1 MAYLRKPYSK
11 GQQQIDKKMTEGTL
25 TNNTPPPDFAKNQE
39 ERKMF
44 TLADA
49 LQLGTHIEYLRQ
61 ITAKDGE
68 VHVRDVLDAVE
79 RIDRIFDTRNIDS
92 EVADQVRDIKQEFE
106 EETLDTLPDEEVNRL
121 EKKAITWN
129 HLINQ
134 DLRRERRIPVSQT
147 GLLDVDRLV
156 DSPEGLFSEPVWDW
170 LDERP
175 KSDIREA
182 CRTIVIG
189 CPTSSVM
196 LSLRAV
202 EHCLREWY
210 EEGNQ
215 ELDEAAWGQVLD
227 KLMEEYVE
235 EEKKNDTVL
244 TQLSDLPP
252 VLSTL
257 YHLKEKRNEVNHP
270 EKSPDAQ
277 EARRTLMIVA
287 STITEIF
294 EEIRDE
300 VATRLEGRQQTL
312 SGGRAITHDGST
324 DYHDMFLSAIRKL
337 SKRSDGTVS
346 HAAVVDFGES
356 LGFEED
362 EISTILR
369 DLMMHGAMY
378 QPDDDTYVPI

>member
-1 MAYLRKPYSK
+1 
-11 GQQQIDKKMTEGTL
+11 
-25 TNNTPPPDFAKNQE
+25 
-39 ERKMF
+39 MF

-61 ITAKDGE
+61 TAKNDSISKDN
-68 VHVRDVLDAVE
+68 VMDILD
-79 RIDRIFDTRNIDS
+79 RIDRIFQTRNIES
-92 EVADQVRDIKQEFE
+92 EVGSQVSDLKRE
-106 EETLDTLPDEEVNRL
+106 LDESELVTLPDEEIDRL

-134 DLRRERRIPVSQT
+134 DLQREKRIPVSQT

-156 DSPEGLFSEPVWDW
+156 DSPESLFSRPVWEW
-170 LDERP
+170 LDDRP
-175 KSDIREA
+175 KSDIQEA
-182 CRTIVIG
+182 CRTIVIN

-210 EEGNQ
+210 EQGNQ

-227 KLMEEYVE
+227 RLMEEYAQ

-270 EKSPDAQ
+270 EKSPNEQ

-300 VATRLEGRQQTL
+300 IATEVKGEQKYMSGGSQLTLGIRRAKTYDVEDPHELFYSGIRRLERNNN
-312 SGGRAITHDGST
+312 
-324 DYHDMFLSAIRKL
+324 
-337 SKRSDGTVS
+337 GTAPVS
-346 HAAVVDFGES
+346 LLFEFGEAM
-356 LGFEED
+356 GFSEEEVD
-362 EISTILR
+362 DIIHDLLMDGRIYKPSEHEIKSI
-369 DLMMHGAMY
+369 
-378 QPDDDTYVPI
+378 

>member
-1 MAYLRKPYSK
+1 
-11 GQQQIDKKMTEGTL
+11 MTEEALTVGTL
-25 TNNTPPPDFAKNQE
+25 PPDFAKCQE
-39 ERKMF
+39 EGRMF

-61 ITAKDGE
+61 IATKDSN
-68 VHVRDVLDAVE
+68 VQKDAVINIIE
-79 RIDRIFDTRNIDS
+79 RIDRIFQTRNIES
-92 EVADQVRDIKQEFE
+92 EVGSQVNNLKQELEEEESGALPE
-106 EETLDTLPDEEVNRL
+106 EETDRL

-134 DLRRERRIPVSQT
+134 DLQRKKRIPVSQT

-156 DSPEGLFSEPVWDW
+156 DSPESLFSGPVWDW

-210 EEGNQ
+210 EQGNQ
-215 ELDEAAWGQVLD
+215 QLDEAAWGQVLD
-227 KLMEEYVE
+227 RLMEEYVE

-270 EKSPDAQ
+270 EKSPNEQ

-300 VATRLEGRQQTL
+300 IATEIAEEGEYISDDRQMTLTGRKTEVHGGTDPHTLFYSGIRRLEK
-312 SGGRAITHDGST
+312 
-324 DYHDMFLSAIRKL
+324 MNN
-337 SKRSDGTVS
+337 GTAPVS
-346 HAAVVDFGES
+346 LIFDFGQTM
-356 LGFEED
+356 GFDEEEVD
-362 EISTILR
+362 NILR
-369 DLMMHGAMY
+369 DLLMDGRIY
-378 QPDDDTYVPI
+378 EPSDEEIKSI